1 MRHVLNR
8 SDFEDLYGP
17 QSYPKRTRA
26 AAAELVTRGLK
37 ASAGTLDH
45 LASKGIVAV
54 PQNDAGRRL
63 WERRHIDQAAKH
75 LDEIESF
82 TPRTWQHVLED
93 THPAQDLRAFRE
105 ACRHTPD
112 LPPDPTY
119 FVRIVTPGVPGLG
132 IYAMVHYRPMSPLE
146 LAEWH
151 RLIERAEGR
160 AVAA

>member
-1 MRHVLNR
+1 MRHVLSR
-8 SDFEDLYGP
+8 HDYEELYGP
-17 QSYPKRTRA
+17 DEYPKRTA
-26 AAAELVTRGLK
+26 AAASELVTRGLK
-37 ASAGTLDH
+37 ANVNTLDH
-45 LASKGIVAV
+45 LASKGVVAV

-82 TPRTWQHVLED
+82 TPRTWLHVLED
-93 THPAQDLRAFRE
+93 THPGQDLRAFRE
-105 ACRHTPD
+105 ACRNAPD

-119 FVRIVTPGVPGLG
+119 FVRTVTPGVPGLG
-132 IYAMVHYRPMSPLE
+132 IYATVHYRPMSKLE

-151 RLIERAEGR
+151 RLIEQARGQ